1 MATDAAI
8 GYGSIFAHGDGG
20 APEVFTPFAE
30 VVSITPPQ
38 LVRDTVDATH
48 MASPQKWREF
58 VPGLKD
64 GGEVSLEMNFI
75 PGNSDWDVLFAAFND
90 EEVSNWKITFPNAE
104 AWTFA
109 AYCTGVEAEVPLD
122 DKMSAT
128 ATFKVSGVPDFA
140 AA

>member
-1 MATDAAI
+1 MATDATI
-8 GYGSIFAHGDGG
+8 GYGSIFAYGDSGS
-20 APEVFTPFAE
+20 PEVFSALAE

-75 PGNSDWDVLFAAFND
+75 PGNSDWDFLFLAFNQ
-90 EEVSNWKITFPNAE
+90 ETVRNYRITFPNAE
-104 AWTFA
+104 SWTFA
-109 AYCTGVEAEVPLD
+109 AYCTGIEAAVPLD

-128 ATFKVSGVPDFA
+128 ATFKVSGPPAFA
-140 AA
+140 TM